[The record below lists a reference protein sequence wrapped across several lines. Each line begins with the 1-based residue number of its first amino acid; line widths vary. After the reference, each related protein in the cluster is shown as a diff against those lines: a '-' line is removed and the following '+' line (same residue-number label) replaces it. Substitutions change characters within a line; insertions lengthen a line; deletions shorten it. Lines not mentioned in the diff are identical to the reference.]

1 MSIAQVERRTPHTTG
16 GGNSSHHREA
26 PKWKNVIGWKLL
38 DSYIAN
44 EFWQPLL
51 FGVGIVTGVWFGA
64 DQLKTIFNLIMKSG
78 VPLNL
83 ALMIIGLHLPA
94 IIVLTIPIGV
104 LLGTLLVFNRMSS
117 DSELIALRSS
127 GISFYRIMV
136 APLVFGIVT
145 SLASYGIDEYIV
157 PIANRTSKKLEFLA
171 LYKMEM
177 PGGTSNFTYMEKGND
192 LTLKRVFYVGSY
204 DTDPLHPKT
213 IQNVIILDFSRNS
226 LTQIIAA
233 ARGSFKHGEWLL
245 NQGRTYVLAGDSDI
259 TRIMKFDDLSIPGVK
274 NAQQALDTQK
284 VAPKDMSMAELA
296 DYMNILKQ
304 SNALSSDL
312 LVRFHQ
318 KFSQPLACL
327 IVALAGA
334 PLGLLARRSR
344 SNIGLVYSAA
354 IVFAYYVMVSSCGA
368 MGESGRLDPF
378 LAAWLP
384 NICIGT
390 VGLIILYFK
399 AR

>member
-1 MSIAQVERRTPHTTG
+1 MSIAELDRPLRRTPLRDPSG
-16 GGNSSHHREA
+16 AGKPRWGSS
-26 PKWKNVIGWKLL
+26 IGWKLL
-38 DSYIAN
+38 DKYIAN

-104 LLGTLLVFNRMSS
+104 LLGTLLVFNRMSG
-117 DSELIALRSS
+117 DSEIIALRTS
-127 GISFYRIMV
+127 GVSFYRIMV
-136 APLVFGIVT
+136 APLMFGIIT
-145 SLASYGIDEYIV
+145 SIVSFGINEYVV
-157 PIANRTSKKLEFLA
+157 PVANRTSKKLEFLA
-171 LYKMEM
+171 LYKSEM
-177 PGGTSNFTYMEKGND
+177 PVGSANFTYMERGKD
-192 LTLKRVFYVGSY
+192 LSLNRVFYIGHY
-204 DTDPLHPKT
+204 DGKQIHN
-213 IQNVIILDFSRNS
+213 IIILDFTHNKLVKIVS
-226 LTQIIAA
+226 AA
-233 ARGSFKHGEWLL
+233 TGAWKRGEWELEK
-245 NQGRTYVLAGDSDI
+245 GRTYMLAGDSDI
-259 TRIMKFDDLSIPGVK
+259 TRIMQFDKLSMPGIK

-296 DYMNILKQ
+296 QYMQVLQ
-304 SNALSSDL
+304 ASNALGNDL

-318 KFSQPLACL
+318 KLSQPLACL

-354 IVFAYYVMVSSCGA
+354 VVFAYYVMVSTSGA
-368 MGESGRLDPF
+368 LGESGRLDPL

-384 NICIGT
+384 NILIGS

>member
-1 MSIAQVERRTPHTTG
+1 MSIAQIEQQPMLRTKASNPRPDG
-16 GGNSSHHREA
+16 SAPAWGSSF
-26 PKWKNVIGWKLL
+26 GWKLL
-38 DSYIAN
+38 DKYIAN
-44 EFWQPLL
+44 EFWQPLF

-104 LLGTLLVFNRMSS
+104 LLGTLLVFNRMSG
-117 DSELIALRSS
+117 DSEIIALRTC
-127 GISFYRIMV
+127 GVSFYRIMV
-136 APLVFGIVT
+136 APLMFGIIT
-145 SLASYGIDEYIV
+145 SVVSFGINEYVV

-171 LYKMEM
+171 LYKSEM
-177 PGGTSNFTYMEKGND
+177 PAGASNFTYMERGKDMSLN
-192 LTLKRVFYVGSY
+192 RVFYIGQY
-204 DTDPLHPKT
+204 DDKK
-213 IQNVIILDFSRNS
+213 IYNIIVLDFTRNK
-226 LTQIIAA
+226 LVQIVSAA
-233 ARGSFKHGEWLL
+233 SGAWNHGEWLL
-245 NQGRTYVLAGDSDI
+245 EKGRTYVLAGDSDI
-259 TRIMKFDDLSIPGVK
+259 TRIMQFDKFSMPGIK
-274 NAQQALDTQK
+274 NAQKALENQK
-284 VAPKDMSMAELA
+284 VAPKDMSMIELSQ
-296 DYMNILKQ
+296 YMDILKQ
-304 SNALSSDL
+304 SNALTADL

-318 KFSQPLACL
+318 KLAQPLACL

-354 IVFAYYVMVSSCGA
+354 VVFAYYVMVSTSGA
-368 MGESGRLDPF
+368 LGESGRLDPF

-384 NICIGT
+384 NIIIGS